1 MTAMRVL
8 SMAFGLLMVAA
19 VAVQADAHA
28 LVAAVVAAVAV
39 LVSIQ
44 FARAA
49 TVAVIACVVAI
60 ALSDPNPML
69 ATLAGLNATGYL
81 LLRHAGAREVLTRPT
96 MVGVLGLSALGLVAT
111 ALPVAL
117 PWAPLL
123 APFVVLAVFVTV
135 AQPLRLA
142 HRRAQSPRGS

>member
-1 MTAMRVL
+1 MKVL
-8 SMAFGLLMVAA
+8 ALAFGLLMSAA
-19 VAVQADAHA
+19 VAVQGDARA
-28 LVAAVVAAVAV
+28 LVAAVVAALAV
-39 LVSIQ
+39 LTSIQ

-49 TVAVIACVVAI
+49 TIAVIACVVAI

-81 LLRHAGAREVLTRPT
+81 LLRHAGAREALTRPT
-96 MVGVLGLSALGLVAT
+96 IVGALGMSALGLVAT
-111 ALPVAL
+111 ALPVEL

-123 APFVVLAVFVTV
+123 APFVVLAVFVIV

-142 HRRAQSPRGS
+142 HRRAQSRSGS